1 MCIVWVSDSPVGPI
15 LPCRAHVA
23 MSGHILDSCINLAF
37 PARFLCSGP
46 PLAGVEE
53 GEAGKVGPE
62 LSGSNSPMQ
71 SAP

>member
-1 MCIVWVSDSPVGPI
+1 M
-15 LPCRAHVA
+15 A